1 MVAETAKNLGQGA
14 AKAVGSGVRS
24 NSPMAQMIH
33 AARIEAEKQAA
44 LEQAAG
50 GEAAGG
56 LGSATSG
63 ISGGAAAVP
72 TSAAARADPKA
83 SPLGT
88 HPADV
93 PAMTTADQREVP
105 PPDAYREDIQAMS
118 SGTSSTAPSNEPA
131 SGFGAG
137 AGTAAAQAPASQTS
151 AQAPAREAG
160 ESHTDSAATPGIPA
174 ASGIKAAAAMPQA
187 ASGFAQDADAPGG
200 LNKENRAKLAEMI
213 RDAQKHVA
221 KNSQ

>member
-50 GEAAGG
+50 G
-56 LGSATSG
+56 
-63 ISGGAAAVP
+63 
-72 TSAAARADPKA
+72 
-83 SPLGT
+83 
-88 HPADV
+88 
-93 PAMTTADQREVP
+93 
-105 PPDAYREDIQAMS
+105 
-118 SGTSSTAPSNEPA
+118 
-131 SGFGAG
+131 
-137 AGTAAAQAPASQTS
+137 
-151 AQAPAREAG
+151 
-160 ESHTDSAATPGIPA
+160 
-174 ASGIKAAAAMPQA
+174 
-187 ASGFAQDADAPGG
+187 